1 MIRGRGELCVWWVRS
16 HIYWF
21 PIIQN
26 GLLVEMTS
34 YNILRCV
41 KTTNQFVD
49 S

>member
-26 GLLVEMTS
+26 GLLVDDELQYFEM
-34 YNILRCV
+34 R
-41 KTTNQFVD
+41 
-49 S
+49 